1 MVATNNEKTNIMS
14 NLFTF
19 VAKTSEED
27 VGCTQNC
34 MYVLHVCD
42 VARDVTHPYH
52 RRRP

>member
-27 VGCTQNC
+27 QNC

-42 VARDVTHPYH
+42 T
-52 RRRP
+52 